1 MGKKKRPQGGKQGK
15 KHSKRR
21 RRPRGEYE
29 VLSSMVRGQD
39 VDQDKTENNNIIS
52 TGNLSDDEYFLLQ
65 KYADQLEGIRMI
77 QDRLGINLDAEQ
89 RTIDKMNFLVH
100 SSKSIGGFGMEKVA
114 TKEIREENR
123 MTREV
128 DRGKEG
134 GGLTDEVKQALN
146 GAGGGGGSSRM
157 MDGRQEDIM

>member
-1 MGKKKRPQGGKQGK
+1 MGQKKKRAKTGKQK
-15 KHSKRR
+15 KHSKRK

-39 VDQDKTENNNIIS
+39 VDQNETENNNIIS
-52 TGNLSDDEYFLLQ
+52 TGNLSDKEYYLLQ

-77 QDRLGINLDAEQ
+77 QDRLGIDLDAEQ

-123 MTREV
+123 MTREEL
-128 DRGKEG
+128 RGDEG
-134 GGLTDEVKQALN
+134 GGLKDEVKQALN
-146 GAGGGGGSSRM
+146 GAGGGGGSTRM
-157 MDGRQEDIM
+157 MDGRQEEIM

>member
-1 MGKKKRPQGGKQGK
+1 MGQKKRQNGGKQKK

-39 VDQDKTENNNIIS
+39 VKNDSTENNNIIS
-52 TGNLSDDEYFLLQ
+52 TGNLSDEEFHLLQ
-65 KYADQLEGIRMI
+65 KYEDMLEGIRMI
-77 QDRLGINLDAEQ
+77 QKRLGVDLDAEQ
-89 RTIDKMNFLVH
+89 RILDKMNFLVH

-123 MTREV
+123 MTRKDERME
-128 DRGKEG
+128 DS
-134 GGLTDEVKQALN
+134 GGLRQMVEENL
-146 GAGGGGGSSRM
+146 GGSGGGGSTRM
-157 MDGRQEDIM
+157 MEGRQEDIM

>member
-1 MGKKKRPQGGKQGK
+1 MKQNKKKRKGGKQK

-52 TGNLSDDEYFLLQ
+52 TGNLSDDEYYLLQ

-77 QDRLGINLDAEQ
+77 QQRLGIELEAEQ

-123 MTREV
+123 MTRKDV
-128 DRGKEG
+128 RGENG
-134 GGLTDEVKQALN
+134 GGLRDEVKQALN
-146 GAGGGGGSSRM
+146 GAGGGGGSNRM